1 LAQACSRIWYLPFL
15 LGRLIVKAMSSAY
28 DILNKLEGLDF
39 EDEIP
44 VSPIEKDYFNGEM
57 LSKYEPCCDALQ
69 RIIASDGEDEDVWD
83 TFDECFNKFLDFSWV
98 SNWDGNKY
106 DLVFYG
112 VSGYTGYLMMQY
124 LKRTAL
130 KRNPEKFTFAFAGRT
145 VSKIAEQRDKNF
157 AGTEWEDAPII
168 AATYDDPVTLIDLA
182 KSAHVIINVAGPYML
197 AQGEKMIDAC
207 CICGT
212 DYCDVSGE
220 IPWTLRALEL
230 DTRAKKGK
238 ACIIPSSAV
247 AGAYP
252 DVLTFMCARQMRE
265 TSGKELRRAICYA
278 RGGGAS
284 AGSSGGTL
292 ATRAAMSSAS
302 DKVRKAMADPYSLGG
317 FIPETDRN
325 GCKEISIQQGTG
337 KVTLKTRKD
346 DTDAVLSKVSQC
358 PFTNTWRAPWVYSY
372 FDTRIVRRSNELL
385 ANLEN
390 KPYGRSLIFQE
401 FMMLPP
407 GALMQAA
414 GVKEGGGDKIPKS
427 GPSVGSEK
435 ELLEQQGKYYKQG
448 EGPPLEELSD
458 AWIANFMY
466 AESVTGETLKCSL
479 VGADGYFE
487 TARCAVE
494 MAMTLRFDKA
504 ELPHKGGVMNAASC
518 GQQWYANRLINSGIK
533 WKMGEWF
540 GEADLNPPEK

>member
-1 LAQACSRIWYLPFL
+1 MA
-15 LGRLIVKAMSSAY
+15 SAF
-28 DILNKLEGLDF
+28 DTLKKLEGF
-39 EDEIP
+39 EIAKETP

-69 RIIASDGEDEDVWD
+69 RIIASDGEDEDVWE
-83 TFDECFNKFLDFSWV
+83 TFEECFNKFLDFSWI

-124 LKRTAL
+124 LKRTAF
-130 KRNPEKFTFAFAGRT
+130 KRNPEKFTVAFAGRT

-157 AGTEWEDAPII
+157 AGTEQEDTPIL
-168 AATYDDPVTLIDLA
+168 AATYDDPVTMIDLA
-182 KSAHVIINVAGPYML
+182 RSAHVIINVAGPYML
-197 AQGEKMIDAC
+197 AQGEKMVDAC
-207 CICGT
+207 TICGT

-220 IPWTLRALEL
+220 IPWTLRTMEL
-230 DTRAKKGK
+230 DDRAKKGK

-252 DVLTFMCARQMRE
+252 DVCVFMAARKVLE
-265 TSGKELRRAICYA
+265 DTGHELRRAIAYC

-302 DKVRKAMADPYSLGG
+302 DDVRKAMADPYSFGG
-317 FIPETDRN
+317 FVPEVDRN
-325 GCKEISIQQGTG
+325 GCKEITIQQGTG
-337 KVTLKTRKD
+337 KVNMKSRKED
-346 DTDAVLSKVSQC
+346 SDAILSKVSQC
-358 PFTNTWRAPWVYSY
+358 PYTGIWRAPWVYSY

-390 KPYGRSLIFQE
+390 KPYGKNLTFQE
-401 FMMLPP
+401 FMLLPP

-414 GVKEGGGDKIPKS
+414 NVKETGGEKIPKF

-458 AWIANFMY
+458 AWINTNLY
-466 AESVTGETLKCSL
+466 AESTHGEIMKCSL
-479 VGADGYFE
+479 VGCDGYYE

-504 ELPHKGGVMNAASC
+504 ELPHKGGVMCAASC
-518 GQQWYANRLINSGIK
+518 GQKWYANRLINSGIK
-533 WKMGEWF
+533 WKMGDWLAEN
-540 GEADLNPPEK
+540 EMSPPDK

>member
-1 LAQACSRIWYLPFL
+1 MSALDTLDKLAGFEIEAELP
-15 LGRLIVKAMSSAY
+15 
-28 DILNKLEGLDF
+28 
-39 EDEIP
+39 P
-44 VSPIEKDYFNGEM
+44 SPIEKKYFNGEM
-57 LSKYEPCCDALQ
+57 LSKYEPCTDALQ
-69 RIIASDGEDEDVWD
+69 RIIASDGEDEEVWE
-83 TFDECFNKFLDFSWV
+83 TFEDCFEKFLDFSWA
-98 SNWDGNKY
+98 SNWDGKKY
-106 DLVFYG
+106 DIVFYG

-157 AGTEWEDAPII
+157 GGTEWEDTTILQAS
-168 AATYDDPVTLIDLA
+168 YDDPISMIDLA
-182 KSAHVIINVAGPYML
+182 KSAYVIINVAGPYML
-197 AQGEKMIDAC
+197 AQGEVLLDAC
-207 CICGT
+207 CLCGT

-220 IPWTLRALEL
+220 IPWTLRAMEL
-230 DTRAKKGK
+230 DSRAKKGK

-252 DVLTFMCARQMRE
+252 DMCVFMCARKVRE
-265 TSGKELRRAICYA
+265 DTGKELRRAIAYC

-292 ATRAAMSSAS
+292 ATRAAMSAS
-302 DKVRKAMADPYSLGG
+302 SDETRKVMADPHGLGG
-317 FIPETDRN
+317 FIPDIDRN
-325 GCKEISIQQGTG
+325 GCKEVTIQPGTG
-337 KVTLKTRKD
+337 KVTLKSRKED
-346 DTDAVLSKVSQC
+346 SDAILSKVSQC
-358 PFTNTWRAPWVYSY
+358 PHTNVWRAPWVYSY
-372 FDTRIVRRSNELL
+372 FDTRIVRRSNQLL
-385 ANLEN
+385 ANTEN
-390 KPYGRSLIFQE
+390 KPYGKTLTFQE

-407 GALMQAA
+407 QAMMQAA
-414 GVKEGGGDKIPKS
+414 AIKEGGEGRPSS

-458 AWIANFMY
+458 AWISVMLY
-466 AESVTGETLKCSL
+466 SESVTGDILKCGL
-479 VGADGYFE
+479 VGADGYYE

-504 ELPHKGGVMNAASC
+504 ELPQKGGVMNAAAC
-518 GQQWYANRLINSGIK
+518 GQKWYANRLIQSGIK

-540 GEADLNPPEK
+540 KEEELNPPDK

>member
-1 LAQACSRIWYLPFL
+1 
-15 LGRLIVKAMSSAY
+15 MSSAFEV
-28 DILNKLEGLDF
+28 LNKLEGLEF
-39 EDEIP
+39 EDETP
-44 VSPIEKDYFNGEM
+44 VSPIEKEYFTGDM
-57 LSKYEPCCDALQ
+57 LSKYEPCCDALN
-69 RIIASDGEDEDVWD
+69 RIIASDGEDEDVWE
-83 TFDECFNKFLDFSWV
+83 TFEECFNKFLDFSWV

-106 DLVFYG
+106 DIVFYG

-157 AGTEWEDAPII
+157 AGTEWEDTAIL
-168 AATYDDPVTLIDLA
+168 AANYDDPITVIDLA
-182 KSAHVIINVAGPYML
+182 KSAHCIVNVAGPYML
-197 AQGEKMIDAC
+197 AQGEKLIDAC

-220 IPWTLRALEL
+220 IPWTLRAMDL
-230 DTRAKKGK
+230 DTRAKKGN

-252 DVLTFMCARQMRE
+252 DLLVFMTARKLLE
-265 TSGKELRRAICYA
+265 DTGKELRRAIAYC
-278 RGGGAS
+278 RGGGAA

-292 ATRAAMSSAS
+292 ATRAAMSNAS

-317 FIPETDRN
+317 FVPDIDRN
-325 GCKEISIQQGTG
+325 GCKEIQIQQGTG
-337 KVTLKTRKD
+337 KVNMKTRKD

-358 PFTNTWRAPWVYSY
+358 PYTGCWRAPWVYSY
-372 FDTRIVRRSNELL
+372 FDTRIVRRSNQIL
-385 ANLEN
+385 ADRSD
-390 KPYGRSLIFQE
+390 KPYGKTLAFQE

-407 GALMQAA
+407 EALMQAA
-414 GVKEGGGDKIPKS
+414 NIKETGGEKIPRT

-458 AWIANFMY
+458 AWISAFMY
-466 AESVTGETLKCSL
+466 AETVTGETMKCGL
-479 VGADGYFE
+479 VGCDGYYE

-504 ELPHKGGVMNAASC
+504 ELPFKGGVMNAASC
-518 GQQWYANRLINSGIK
+518 GQTWYANRLIQSGIK
-533 WKMGEWF
+533 WKMGAWF
-540 GEADLNPPEK
+540 DEKDMSPPEK